1 MSKFVYQPVLSV
13 KQPWAWLLVNGKKD
27 CENRSRSTSIRGRV
41 WIHASKTWDEE
52 GWQWILAHDEIGAS
66 LLTVAERVR
75 VSLEATR
82 QLGGIVGSVEIVDSV
97 ETCYSPWFG
106 GPWGWLCENA
116 APCEFVPC
124 RGQLGFFKVTCETG
138 KGCE

>member
-1 MSKFVYQPVLSV
+1 MSKFIYQPVLSV
-13 KQPWAWLLVNGKKD
+13 KQPWAWLLTHGLKD
-27 CENRSRSTSIRGRV
+27 VENRSRKTSIRGRV

-52 GWQWILAHDEIGAS
+52 GWQWIKAQG
-66 LLTVAERVR
+66 LLTVGELVMCLTESRG
-75 VSLEATR
+75 
-82 QLGGIVGSVEIVDSV
+82 QCGGIVGYVEIVGSV
-97 ETCYSPWFG
+97 KTCYSPWFT

-116 APCEFVPC
+116 VPCEFVPC

>member
-1 MSKFVYQPVLSV
+1 VSKFIYQPVLSV
-13 KQPWAWLLVNGKKD
+13 KQPWAWLLTHPGLKD
-27 CENRSRSTSIRGRV
+27 CENRSRSTNIRGRV
-41 WIHASKTWDEE
+41 WIHAGKQFDAE
-52 GWQWILAHDEIGAS
+52 GWQWVKDRD
-66 LLTVAERVR
+66 LLDQDQRVLCLSESFVDR
-75 VSLEATR
+75 
-82 QLGGIVGSVEIVDSV
+82 GGIVGSVEIVDSV

-106 GPWGWLCENA
+106 GPWGWLCDNA